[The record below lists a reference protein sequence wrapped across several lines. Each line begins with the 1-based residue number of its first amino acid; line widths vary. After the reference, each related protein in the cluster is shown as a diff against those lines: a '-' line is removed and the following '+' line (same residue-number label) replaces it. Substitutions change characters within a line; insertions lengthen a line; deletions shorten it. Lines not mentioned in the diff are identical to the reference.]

1 MESFISS
8 HIDKLNQIAPND
20 DSQIDLHVKAKF
32 GAKEN
37 LIVTQNDLRLS
48 CCMYWKTGSFDISI
62 IKRDFLKLFERNPSN
77 LSSRDFIDLG
87 LDIEIYETKNGELT
101 INDLNGIEDYDEIAK
116 VLSNSN
122 QYGSNISDDD
132 VYDICSE
139 IYSDGDI
146 DESEFEF
153 MVDELIIKTKKQD
166 EYLIFSDSLYVEY
179 EGTAVAFILFIHC
192 FFTKAQSLEN
202 TKSIIGDSIMKVVN
216 DDDLFQKCWGEAYKI
231 YENNSDKV
239 DSGDGWGDYFDLIQK
254 LSPNLERVD
263 KNIISDAIFEI
274 NKYNE
279 ENSNDY
285 DKAKVC
291 NLISNIDFS
300 RDSWGD
306 IVNDSSNSIKLELT
320 FTGGKKDLLNT
331 PEHVYDSDMLTTLN
345 NRFETEIYCKKG
357 NFSNNELKFFL
368 KINIHSKLNPIFKWL
383 KDCFK
388 ESDEFY
394 FEDENEA
401 GSRVLLNYGVLNFE
415 IINKEK
421 KSVISSTSAI
431 SDLIFD
437 EYDLKWFDV

>member
-1 MESFISS
+1 M
-8 HIDKLNQIAPND
+8 KQ
-20 DSQIDLHVKAKF
+20 
-32 GAKEN
+32 
-37 LIVTQNDLRLS
+37 
-48 CCMYWKTGSFDISI
+48 
-62 IKRDFLKLFERNPSN
+62 
-77 LSSRDFIDLG
+77 
-87 LDIEIYETKNGELT
+87 KNGELT

-132 VYDICSE
+132 VYGICSE

-153 MVDELIIKTKKQD
+153 MVDESNKFKTKKQD
-166 EYLIFSDSLYVEY
+166 EYLIFSDSMYVEY

-216 DDDLFQKCWGEAYKI
+216 DDDLFQKMLGEAYKI

-320 FTGGKKDLLNT
+320 FTGGKKIYLIPQN
-331 PEHVYDSDMLTTLN
+331 MFMTL
-345 NRFETEIYCKKG
+345 IC
-357 NFSNNELKFFL
+357 
-368 KINIHSKLNPIFKWL
+368 
-383 KDCFK
+383 
-388 ESDEFY
+388 
-394 FEDENEA
+394 
-401 GSRVLLNYGVLNFE
+401 
-415 IINKEK
+415 
-421 KSVISSTSAI
+421 
-431 SDLIFD
+431 
-437 EYDLKWFDV
+437 

>member
-1 MESFISS
+1 MMIFI
-8 HIDKLNQIAPND
+8 KNLGEGYQIF
-20 DSQIDLHVKAKF
+20 K
-32 GAKEN
+32 
-37 LIVTQNDLRLS
+37 
-48 CCMYWKTGSFDISI
+48 
-62 IKRDFLKLFERNPSN
+62 
-77 LSSRDFIDLG
+77 
-87 LDIEIYETKNGELT
+87 
-101 INDLNGIEDYDEIAK
+101 
-116 VLSNSN
+116 
-122 QYGSNISDDD
+122 
-132 VYDICSE
+132 
-139 IYSDGDI
+139 
-146 DESEFEF
+146 
-153 MVDELIIKTKKQD
+153 
-166 EYLIFSDSLYVEY
+166 
-179 EGTAVAFILFIHC
+179 
-192 FFTKAQSLEN
+192 
-202 TKSIIGDSIMKVVN
+202 
-216 DDDLFQKCWGEAYKI
+216 
-231 YENNSDKV
+231 NNSDKV

-254 LSPNLERVD
+254 LNTDLERID

-285 DKAKVC
+285 DKAKVF

-331 PEHVYDSDMLTTLN
+331 PEHVYDSDMLTSLN

-421 KSVISSTSAI
+421 KSVISSTSPI